1 MPITQFT
8 FRIGRSETEV
18 GTVSIFVVVIVVG
31 ALSNAAVLYAVT
43 TVRCARSV
51 ASALIGNLA
60 ASDLWHCL
68 FCLPIQLHYQLTD
81 RWVFGAVLCRAV
93 CDPPARA
100 RTDPKPL

>member
-1 MPITQFT
+1 M
-8 FRIGRSETEV
+8 
-18 GTVSIFVVVIVVG
+18 GTVSIFVVSIFVVVIVLG

-81 RWVFGAVLCRAV
+81 RWVFGAVRPVPRLQQ
-93 CDPPARA
+93 
-100 RTDPKPL
+100 RTC